1 VFKEPFMSPAEIRAR
16 LLQLAQERLDAE
28 EAGLARDPAYMA
40 DLDDEVAA
48 CRAAYVGAAVTQIAV
63 LRGELYGRNA
73 G

>member
-1 VFKEPFMSPAEIRAR
+1 MLPSEIRAR
-16 LLQLAQERLDAE
+16 LLQLVQERLAAE
-28 EAGLARDPAYMA
+28 DAGLTEDPAYMA
-40 DLDDEVAA
+40 DLEDEVAV

>member
-1 VFKEPFMSPAEIRAR
+1 MLPSEIRAR
-16 LLQLAQERLDAE
+16 LLQLVQERLAAE
-28 EAGLARDPAYMA
+28 DAGLTEDTAYMA
-40 DLDDEVAA
+40 DLEDEVAV